1 MFNYSVREIVSAMA
15 GPHMPD
21 IPSSGLRCHHNIT
34 RGLGLK
40 DVVVL
45 YLYSVS
51 HCLILCTK
59 YYIRYLSS
67 INRSLHLLSV
77 EKISFVYTMV

>member
-45 YLYSVS
+45 S

-59 YYIRYLSS
+59 YYIDTVFYL
-67 INRSLHLLSV
+67 
-77 EKISFVYTMV
+77 

>member
-1 MFNYSVREIVSAMA
+1 MFNYSVREIVAAMA

-45 YLYSVS
+45 Y
-51 HCLILCTK
+51 CICIT
-59 YYIRYLSS
+59 LSD
-67 INRSLHLLSV
+67 IMH
-77 EKISFVYTMV
+77 

>member
-40 DVVVL
+40 HVVVL
-45 YLYSVS
+45 S
-51 HCLILCTK
+51 HRLILCTK
-59 YYIRYLSS
+59 YYIDILS
-67 INRSLHLLSV
+67 IYRSLNLLSI
-77 EKISFVYTMV
+77 EKI